1 MSAATTPCPLCG
13 DPLARPMQIDV
24 CGTCFQDLHAAG
36 AVDLHTTGEFAA
48 VARDVKDGAPPPA
61 PRIGRARTAAPAAG
75 EPTCT
80 WCQRPRHEVKLL
92 LASGEAR
99 ICNECVALC
108 ADALESELGADW
120 R

>member
-1 MSAATTPCPLCG
+1 MSTATTPCPLCG

-24 CGTCFQDLHAAG
+24 CGTCYQDLHAAG
-36 AVDLHTTGEFAA
+36 AAPLHTTGEFAA
-48 VARDVKDGAPPPA
+48 VSREDGAPPPTA
-61 PRIGRARTAAPAAG
+61 PRIGRARTATPAAG
-75 EPTCT
+75 EPICT
-80 WCQRPRHEVKLL
+80 WCGKPRHEVKLL

-108 ADALESELGADW
+108 ADVLESELGAGW